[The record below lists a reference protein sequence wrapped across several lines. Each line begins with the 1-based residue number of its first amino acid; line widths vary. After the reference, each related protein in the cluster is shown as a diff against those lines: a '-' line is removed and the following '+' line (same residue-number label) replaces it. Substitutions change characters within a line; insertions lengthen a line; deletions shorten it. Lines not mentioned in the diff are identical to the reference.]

1 MVQLVDGVLMLG
13 FLVVLYLC
21 VQKYNNENCSANSD
35 IIENINL
42 DKLYSSDFAETNN
55 ISFDYYPTQEI
66 IDEYQK
72 EQTFGTNTVIKYSN
86 KYADKVD
93 INGNINYNTL
103 QYESGNIDDFNVDSR
118 LIYNDEFY
126 KSNVNYIDG
135 KLDPNDTD
143 NIGKTIKEVYDN
155 SFIDFKKLI
164 LNELNYNIAWYWDPT
179 ASANRIKSFI
189 NTIYGNQYPKKPAEE
204 RNPCHSEL

>member
-1 MVQLVDGVLMLG
+1 MLG

-164 LNELNYNIAWYWDPT
+164 
-179 ASANRIKSFI
+179 
-189 NTIYGNQYPKKPAEE
+189 PKKTMIDNQPKSGASGLSFLEDDDWSYKDEKPENGGAILDSFYASDNKYDVPAIF
-204 RNPCHSEL
+204 